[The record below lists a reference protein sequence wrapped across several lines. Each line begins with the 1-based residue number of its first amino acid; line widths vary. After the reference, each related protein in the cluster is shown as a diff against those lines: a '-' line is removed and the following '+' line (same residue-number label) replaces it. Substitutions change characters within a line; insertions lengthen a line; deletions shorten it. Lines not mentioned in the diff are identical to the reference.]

1 MEKLLTVSIAAY
13 NVAEYIRTALDS
25 LILDREHLDM
35 LDIIVVNDGSTD
47 DTVELVRPYAAK
59 YPDSIRLIDKENGGY
74 GSTVNAALDAAEGRY
89 FRLLDGDDWYD
100 KRELTAFLDYIRETD
115 ADMIL
120 APYRQ
125 VYESAGGENKTEKV
139 LCEIDWNC
147 PAMHSVTVRTE
158 ALRAVGDRL
167 TEKCLYTDMEYTFDC
182 IRASAKII
190 RYAGPVYCYR
200 LGRGGQSVS
209 LASIRKRY
217 RDHMKVAEKLAA
229 AWQSVCDD
237 PEGYTDQQLTMLGSK
252 TEAIIHDAYQ
262 AMFLQERPDRKE
274 AVEFDAML
282 RDKYPAAYERSD
294 MSGKVKLAR
303 KLRFRCYKLYCRY
316 IVKVFL
322 KQNPHSA

>member
-1 MEKLLTVSIAAY
+1 MEKLLTISIAAY
-13 NVAEYIRTALDS
+13 NVSEYIENALDS
-25 LILDREHLDM
+25 LILDGRHLDM

-47 DTVELVRPYAAK
+47 DTADRVRPYAAR
-59 YPDSIRLIDKENGGY
+59 YPDSIRLIDKANGGY

-100 KRELTAFLDYIRETD
+100 KRELMALLDYLHEID
-115 ADMIL
+115 ADMVL
-120 APYRQ
+120 SPYRH
-125 VYESAGGENKTEKV
+125 VYEGSGGQQESV

-182 IRASAKII
+182 ICASKTII
-190 RYAGPVYCYR
+190 RYDGPVYCYR

-209 LASIRKRY
+209 LASIRRRY
-217 RDHMKVAEKLAA
+217 RDHMKVAEKLAG
-229 AWQSVCDD
+229 AWQRICGD

-262 AMFLQERPDRKE
+262 AMFLQEHPDRRE
-274 AVEFDAML
+274 AVEFDTML
-282 RDKYPAAYERSD
+282 RDRYPAAYERSD

-316 IVKVFL
+316 IVRVFL